1 MMESSVCALV
11 RPWRA
16 CELSKLPS
24 KLLWAFAL
32 IGKLTIILNIN
43 GLLKVLNKII
53 SILQFQAQGNHSIKI
68 VSSITMIIVIIVI
81 QKVPDL

>member
-1 MMESSVCALV
+1 M
-11 RPWRA
+11 
-16 CELSKLPS
+16 
-24 KLLWAFAL
+24 
-32 IGKLTIILNIN
+32 
-43 GLLKVLNKII
+43 KVLNKII